1 MPRGCKLFDIK
12 TSFWPAQIVKDAS
25 GEECADFEQKKGP
38 PKEEDPFDFNNP
50 RFWEKK

>member
-12 TSFWPAQIVKDAS
+12 SAHMPSVIVKDAS
-25 GEECADFEQKKGP
+25 GAECIDFEPKKSP

-50 RFWEKK
+50 KFWEKK